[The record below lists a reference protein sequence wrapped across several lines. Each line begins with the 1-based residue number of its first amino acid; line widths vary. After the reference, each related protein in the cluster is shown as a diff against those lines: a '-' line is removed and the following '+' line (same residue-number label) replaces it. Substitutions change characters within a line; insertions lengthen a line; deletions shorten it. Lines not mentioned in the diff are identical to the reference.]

1 MNPAKVL
8 AHLERERTRAITLP
22 ATVLK
27 ALPDDPN
34 ALLTDLG
41 NLERVRY
48 YGEKLGIEW
57 PPIELVHATE
67 APPVPHTAEQDWT
80 KAVEAVRTFSHAALR
95 AMREALPHIET
106 VLPRHEHVL
115 ERWHRALER
124 PEGATWD
131 EAEEAWQ
138 AATGGTGTIDY
149 ARRCADHL
157 PQLFS
162 GEVDPTTLMFPEG
175 RMDLADALY
184 RENVMGRYQHAT
196 VAAVVHALDRPLR
209 IIEIGAGTGATTEHV
224 LPNLHPLTDYLI
236 TDVSRY
242 FVDQAQKRFPG
253 NRYGTFDIDADGQ
266 DPGEFDVVIAGG
278 VLNAAKD
285 TDASLRRLKDLLA
298 DGGWLVIS
306 EPTVEEPWVLMS
318 QAFLMAKPADARKT
332 STFLTHDQWRAA
344 LENQFELVL
353 DLPHEGHPLH
363 ALGHRVFVAR
373 KDSR

>member
-8 AHLERERTRAITLP
+8 AYLERERTTEITLP
-22 ATVLK
+22 ATILK
-27 ALPDDPN
+27 ALPDDPS
-34 ALLTDLG
+34 AMLTDLS
-41 NLERVRY
+41 NLKTIRY
-48 YGEKLGIEW
+48 HGEKLDLHW
-57 PPIELVHATE
+57 PPIELVHAEEDVPEPKTE
-67 APPVPHTAEQDWT
+67 EQDWT
-80 KAVEAVRTFSHAALR
+80 TAVEAVRTFSNAALQ
-95 AMREALPHIET
+95 AMRDALPHIET
-106 VLPRHEHVL
+106 VLPQQEHVL
-115 ERWHRALER
+115 ERWHKALEN
-124 PEGATWD
+124 PGGASWD
-131 EAEEAWQ
+131 EAEEAWR
-138 AATGGTGTIDY
+138 AATGGTGTIEY
-149 ARRCADHL
+149 ARRCANHL

-196 VAAVVHALDRPLR
+196 VAAVVRALDRPLR

-224 LPNLHPLTDYLI
+224 LGNLHPLTDYLI

-242 FVDQAQKRFPG
+242 FVDQAGKRFPG

-285 TDASLRRLKDLLA
+285 TDASLKRLKDLMA
-298 DGGWLVIS
+298 EQGWLIIS

-318 QAFLMAKPADARKT
+318 QAFLMAKPTDARKS
-332 STFLTHDQWRAA
+332 STFLTHDQWREA
-344 LENQFELVL
+344 LRSQFELVL
-353 DLPHEGHPLH
+353 DLPHEDHPLH

-373 KDSR
+373 KDKR